1 MESLV
6 SLYFAEYQDQEVK
19 FHTKRLVQ
27 LMAQRFYFSVLHSK
41 QEDVKPVF
49 ERFINKNTKTGYVRL
64 TYSKNRVR
72 CAYSDKGYLDY
83 SIKDVMLGLLDN
95 FNLRSNVLDVTT
107 EDFQKWFL
115 GELKSLVDQEEGVTL
130 VAEES
135 VVQSPYDS
143 NDKENYTVQLTLDV
157 DLPNLEV
164 EKDTEGVEEQDG
176 NKTVEQQ
183 SSTCLSSS
191 L

>member
-27 LMAQRFYFSVLHSK
+27 LMAQCFYFNVLHSDK
-41 QEDVKPVF
+41 ENVKPTF
-49 ERFINKNTKTGYVRL
+49 ERFIDKDTKTGYVRL
-64 TYSKNRVR
+64 TFSSCRVDSDYAVNGYVDCYIKNT
-72 CAYSDKGYLDY
+72 
-83 SIKDVMLGLLDN
+83 MLNLLHT
-95 FNLRSNVLDVTT
+95 FNLNVDVLDVTPD
-107 EDFQKWFL
+107 DFQKWFL

-164 EKDTEGVEEQDG
+164 EKEPEEGEEQDG
-176 NKTVEQQ
+176 VKTVE
-183 SSTCLSSS
+183 
-191 L
+191 

>member
-164 EKDTEGVEEQDG
+164 EKEPEEGEEQDG
-176 NKTVEQQ
+176 EKTVE
-183 SSTCLSSS
+183 
-191 L
+191 